1 MASLLTIDVMNLLV
15 SQSVGHMLPGFC
27 FHLHHLMHT

>member
-15 SQSVGHMLPGFC
+15 SALDACQIGCQMPCAGEAPL
-27 FHLHHLMHT
+27 